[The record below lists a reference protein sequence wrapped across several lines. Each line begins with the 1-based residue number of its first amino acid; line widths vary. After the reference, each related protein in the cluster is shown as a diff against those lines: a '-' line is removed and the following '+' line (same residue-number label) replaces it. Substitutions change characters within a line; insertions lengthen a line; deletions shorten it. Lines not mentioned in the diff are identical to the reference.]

1 MAQPIYVDTA
11 EQLDPA
17 TLGVPWYRQLN
28 RYHWFVFVVAALG
41 WLFDCFDQQIF
52 TLTRPAAME
61 SLIPQDG
68 LSNKEWGTRVQQY
81 GGYVT
86 SLFLIGWACGGLFFG
101 VLGDRWGR
109 AKTML
114 VTILMYSIFTG
125 LSSLSTSVWDFAVYR
140 FLTGLGVGGEFAVGV
155 ALLAETMPSRARPY
169 TLAALQ
175 ALSAVGNVMAALTF
189 IAFGAWELNDGKT
202 PIDSWRMMFLIGAV
216 PALLALVIRRGLKE
230 PEKWQRAKDAA
241 RAAGAPGAARGEPV
255 PRGFEPAMAS
265 RADGNGDGSGEG
277 RADPLRYS
285 DPSTPAGAPSP
296 RMGSYSELFTHPRWR
311 KHALLGLVLAFSGVV
326 GLWGVGFFTPDL
338 MRLVQ
343 RPAIATQVYAAEAD
357 AARQAGNAEL
367 AAQYGR
373 LGDRARQQ
381 VAGDVPADLKPAAD
395 AAESKIRGRLKIMGG
410 VTLFMINVGAFL
422 GMFGFGYL
430 SQRIGRKPT
439 FAISFVCAGLSTAAV
454 FWFLTDYSQIFWMVP
469 LMGFFQL
476 SLFAGYAIYFPELFP
491 TNLRS
496 TGTSFCYNVG
506 RFVAASGPFVQAYL
520 IGMFA
525 SGAAGTGLAG
535 DDLRRAGVTMCLV
548 FVVGLLA
555 LPFLPETRGRA
566 LPE

>member
-1 MAQPIYVDTA
+1 MAQPIYVDQA
-11 EQLDPA
+11 ETLDPA
-17 TLGVPWYRQLN
+17 TLGVPWYRQLS

-61 SLIPQDG
+61 SLIAQDVP
-68 LSNKEWGTRVQQY
+68 NRAVAVQQY
-81 GGYVT
+81 GGYAT

-125 LSSLSTSVWDFAVYR
+125 LSSLSTGFWDFAIYR
-140 FLTGLGVGGEFAVGV
+140 LLTGLGVGGEFAVGV
-155 ALLAETMPSRARPY
+155 ALLAETMPVRARPY

-189 IAFGAWELNDGKT
+189 VAFGVWELQGRTT

-230 PEKWQRAKDAA
+230 PEKWQRAKDAEN
-241 RAAGAPGAARGEPV
+241 AARGRP
-255 PRGFEPAMAS
+255 PRAPARGFEAAS
-265 RADGNGDGSGEG
+265 APGGNGD
-277 RADPLRYS
+277 ADPVVVGTAAAADTLA
-285 DPSTPAGAPSP
+285 DHNTPRVAAAAPAP
-296 RMGSYSELFTHPRWR
+296 AMGSYSEMFRHPRWR

-326 GLWGVGFFTPDL
+326 GLWGVGFFVPDL

-343 RPAIATQVYAAEAD
+343 RPAFAAKVYAAEAESARAVGD
-357 AARQAGNAEL
+357 AAL
-367 AAQYGR
+367 AAQYAA
-373 LGDRARQQ
+373 LHDRVTQR
-381 VAGDVPADLKPAAD
+381 VAADVPADLKPAAD
-395 AAESKIRGRLKIMGG
+395 RAEPKIRGNLKVMGG
-410 VTLFMINVGAFL
+410 VTLFMLNVGAFL

-454 FWFLTDYSQIFWMVP
+454 FLFLTDYSQIFWMVP

-506 RFVAASGPFVQAYL
+506 RFVAASGPFVQAQL
-520 IGMFA
+520 IGLFA
-525 SGAAGTGLAG
+525 GGAAAANGLAG
-535 DDLRRAGVTMCLV
+535 DELRRAGATMCLV